1 MISETSID
9 RLIRVMNQVPM
20 IEINNY
26 GGMTYYG
33 ECLDL
38 DILVSVCVGKG
49 FVINWP
55 SVLVGERDVPHA
67 EIFRYQIRKTGDVI
81 E

>member
-1 MISETSID
+1 MICENSID
-9 RLIRVMNQVPM
+9 RLIRIMNQGPM
-20 IEINNY
+20 IEINNH

-38 DILVSVCVGKG
+38 DGLVSVCVGKG
-49 FVINWP
+49 IVINWP

>member
-1 MISETSID
+1 
-9 RLIRVMNQVPM
+9 
-20 IEINNY
+20 
-26 GGMTYYG
+26 MTYYG

-38 DILVSVCVGKG
+38 DVLISVCVGKG

-67 EIFRYQIRKTGDVI
+67 EIFRYQIRKTGEVI

>member
-1 MISETSID
+1 MISETTFD
-9 RLIRVMNQVPM
+9 RLIRVMNQGPVID
-20 IEINNY
+20 IEDN
-26 GGMTYYG
+26 GRMTYYG

-38 DILVSVCVGKG
+38 DVLVSVCVGKG
-49 FVINWP
+49 IVINWP